1 MLEKFCRTDL
11 GQNIIENLE
20 PLLIFTIVL
29 DSDYLDR
36 LFLTAKIDLKDIFLR
51 FRYHQAKV
59 DIWRSEMCS
68 IYN

>member
-59 DIWRSEMCS
+59 DI
-68 IYN
+68 

>member
-1 MLEKFCRTDL
+1 MSIVRERKMLEKFCRTDL

-59 DIWRSEMCS
+59 DI
-68 IYN
+68 